1 MQQLLMDPTRT
12 QVSML
17 ESHKTLKSFNP
28 NSIEP
33 NQCPIGRENDS
44 HEDHHSQA

>member
-1 MQQLLMDPTRT
+1 MQQLLMKPTDT

-17 ESHKTLKSFNP
+17 ESHKTLKSFDP
-28 NSIEP
+28 SCIEP
-33 NQCPIGRENDS
+33 INAPSAENDS